1 MKIWAIL
8 EIITDNFLE
17 QGVSKSFAQYI
28 WLGGSFMVAGNA
40 S

>member
-8 EIITDNFLE
+8 EIITDNFLG
-17 QGVSKSFAQYI
+17 QGVSKSFAQPI
-28 WLGGSFMVAGNA
+28 WLGGGFMVGGNA